1 MEPNKL
7 ENDFRKKL
15 NDRTIQPSEMSW
27 DRLDAMLS
35 VAEKK
40 KPKRTWLFIAA
51 SFLGFL
57 LVGTIFFNQS
67 EVKTETENSVV
78 IQEKAEDVLQENP
91 QPNKNIQT
99 SNQTTIVGNEAFA
112 SNVSEQ
118 PKPIKKNQKQE
129 TTVRVQKEEKVFQT
143 PEKNEEIAVVTPN
156 EVSKPNRYIES
167 EKLLAEAETRIQS
180 QEVKKYVA
188 KSNVKVNSKS
198 LLSSVEGELDDTFR
212 EKVIKSI
219 GKNYETVKTSLANR
233 NHE

>member
-67 EVKTETENSVV
+67 EVKTGTENGVV
-78 IQEKAEDVLQENP
+78 IQEREGRKNLEENF
-91 QPNKNIQT
+91 QPNQNT
-99 SNQTTIVGNEAFA
+99 ESSNQTTIVKAEAIA
-112 SNVSEQ
+112 SNVSKQ
-118 PKPIKKNQKQE
+118 PNATKKNQKGE
-129 TTVRVQKEEKVFQT
+129 TLAVQKQEVFQV
-143 PEKNEEIAVVTPN
+143 PEKNEEIAVVAPN

-188 KSNVKVNSKS
+188 KSNVKVNSQS
-198 LLSSVEGELDDTFR
+198 LLSSVEGELNDTFR
-212 EKVIKSI
+212 ERVIKSI
-219 GKNYETVKTSLANR
+219 GKNYETVKTSVANR

>member
-7 ENDFRKKL
+7 ETDFRKKL

-67 EVKTETENSVV
+67 EVKTKTENRVV
-78 IQEKAEDVLQENP
+78 IQEKESKTVLEENLQP
-91 QPNKNIQT
+91 SQSTQSSNQITVVNTEAVASNIAKQPN
-99 SNQTTIVGNEAFA
+99 AA
-112 SNVSEQ
+112 
-118 PKPIKKNQKQE
+118 KKNKKQETLTVQKQE
-129 TTVRVQKEEKVFQT
+129 VFQA
-143 PEKNEEIAVVTPN
+143 PEKKEEIAVVTPI
-156 EVSKPNRYIES
+156 EVSKPNKYIES

-180 QEVKKYVA
+180 QQVKKYVA
-188 KSNVKVNSKS
+188 KSNVKVNSQS
-198 LLSSVEGELDDTFR
+198 LLSSVEGEIDDTFR

>member
-67 EVKTETENSVV
+67 EVKTGTENGVV
-78 IQEKAEDVLQENP
+78 IQEREGRKNLEENF
-91 QPNKNIQT
+91 QPNQNT
-99 SNQTTIVGNEAFA
+99 ESSNQTTIVKAEAIA
-112 SNVSEQ
+112 SNVSKQ
-118 PKPIKKNQKQE
+118 PNAAKKNQKNE
-129 TTVRVQKEEKVFQT
+129 TLAVQKQEVFQA
-143 PEKNEEIAVVTPN
+143 PEKNEEVAVVATN

-188 KSNVKVNSKS
+188 KSNVKVNSQS
-198 LLSSVEGELDDTFR
+198 LLSSVEGELNDTFR
-212 EKVIKSI
+212 ERVIKSI
-219 GKNYETVKTSLANR
+219 GKNYETVKTSVANR